1 MDLKEAETDKMYVA
15 MNISLILS
23 RNLIIINSNKY
34 DLMSIYLYK
43 WTENYDLIVHSFMIN
58 SKDRNTI
65 GIIEW
70 LQQKSKI

>member
-34 DLMSIYLYK
+34 DLMSIYMYK
-43 WTENYDLIVHSFMIN
+43 
-58 SKDRNTI
+58 
-65 GIIEW
+65 
-70 LQQKSKI
+70 